1 MADLRYA
8 RTSGAAVKGAKT
20 VVFLAP
26 ERRIRKG
33 WLKKAVD
40 APWVGLLARAAKTIE
55 AGPRGAL
62 VSAVNPDAGPERLV
76 LIALPDETARYNCP
90 ARSVHA
96 DELLKKAEIGG
107 GTTAVIACAEKADHA
122 LPLGRALARAW
133 PLYSRQTG
141 KSAKRLARFCALS
154 PSGEPRPLSKADR
167 AIVDYSRWAARL
179 VDMPTQELTTTD
191 FVRETRKA
199 ARGIKNLRVSVINA
213 KDLLAK
219 GMGGLHA
226 VGRTAIEGPKLL
238 LLHYKPAG
246 SKRLGALIGKG
257 IVYDTG
263 GLSIKP
269 SAGMFGMKMDMGGA
283 AGVVGAAL
291 ALAAGGHKDAFICAA
306 ALAENAI
313 GPDAYRPNDILDM
326 HSGKT
331 VEINN
336 TDAEGRLV
344 VADALSYIART
355 YKPDVLIDM
364 ATLTGAQLIA
374 TGWRHASVVTNRAG
388 LERAALDAAAATGD
402 LVHPLPFAPE
412 LYQVE
417 FASLVADMRNSVN
430 DRMNAQV
437 SCAGQFIYSHISDLD
452 MPWLHV
458 DMAGP
463 AERGGRATGYGVALG
478 GLLLRG
484 LDSKHLS
491 A

>member
-1 MADLRYA
+1 MADLRFS
-8 RTSGAAVKGAKT
+8 RTASAAVKGADT

-26 ERRIRKG
+26 QRRVRKG
-33 WLKKAVD
+33 WLTRAVD
-40 APWVGLLARAAKTIE
+40 APWVRLLARAAKDAE

-62 VSAVNPDAGPERLV
+62 FSALNPDAGPKRLI
-76 LIALPDETARYNCP
+76 LIVLPDETARYNCP

-96 DELLKKAEIGG
+96 DELLKKAELGV
-107 GTTAVIACAEKADHA
+107 GTTAVIACAEKAGHA

-133 PLYSRQTG
+133 PLYSRATG
-141 KSAKRLARFCALS
+141 KKAKRLARFCALDS
-154 PSGEPRPLSKADR
+154 RGAPSPLSKAER

-179 VDMPTQELTTTD
+179 VDMPTAELTTTD

-199 ARGIKNLRVSVINA
+199 ARGLPHLTVSVIGA
-213 KDLLAK
+213 KDILAK

-226 VGRTAIEGPKLL
+226 VGRTAIHGPRLL
-238 LLHYKPAG
+238 LLRYKPPGA
-246 SKRLGALIGKG
+246 KRLAGLIGKG

-263 GLSIKP
+263 GLSLKN
-269 SAGMFGMKMDMGGA
+269 ANGMFGMKMDMGGA

-291 ALAAGGHKDAFICAA
+291 ALAAGGHKQGFICAA

-313 GPDAYRPNDILDM
+313 GPDAYRPSDILDM

-344 VADALSYIART
+344 LADALSYVART
-355 YKPDVLIDM
+355 YKPEVLIDM
-364 ATLTGAQLIA
+364 ATLTGAQLVA
-374 TGWRHASVVTNRAG
+374 TGWRHASIVSNRAG
-388 LERAALDAAAATGD
+388 LERAAEDAAAVTGD
-402 LVHPLPFAPE
+402 LVHAMPFAPE

-417 FASLVADMRNSVN
+417 FASPVADMRNSVA

-452 MPWLHV
+452 LPWLHV

-463 AERGGRATGYGVALG
+463 AERGARATGYGVALG
-478 GLLLRG
+478 AQLLRS
-484 LDSKHLS
+484 LEAKHLS